1 MLVASRRTE
10 TGTEETIPSFTA
22 TRQLR
27 AFTRHPSHGAKPAVL
42 GNPCLVH
49 LATVAPTSPP
59 PAAPVT
65 QCVTWAGEEGR
76 ARVRCWTPTGKEIQL
91 CGHGLLCCANYWQGR
106 WESAGVLE
114 MNGIEVL
121 CAKRDGV
128 DWVSFP
134 TPIIVECAMP
144 DWATQ
149 LVGVAPEHAAEAGP
163 ADGYLVLAVPA
174 ERDIATLAA
183 PHCALEAHTQRSLIV
198 TRRVSAA
205 TSLCGENIQ
214 FRYFAPQHGVPED
227 TATGSAMRVVAAYWQ
242 SRGAGDELRAL
253 QCSADGGWLQSRI
266 KDDRTWIGGRVIDD
280 REAA

>member
-1 MLVASRRTE
+1 M
-10 TGTEETIPSFTA
+10 
-22 TRQLR
+22 
-27 AFTRHPSHGAKPAVL
+27 L

-59 PAAPVT
+59 PAAAVT

-76 ARVRCWTPTGKEIQL
+76 AIVRCWTPTGKEIQL

-106 WESAGVLE
+106 WASAGVLE
-114 MNGIEVL
+114 MNGIEVY
-121 CAKRDGV
+121 CEKRDGI

-134 TPIIVECAMP
+134 TLKILECGVPNWAAHLLDALP
-144 DWATQ
+144 D
-149 LVGVAPEHAAEAGP
+149 HAAEAGP

-174 ERDIATLAA
+174 ERDIAKLAA
-183 PHCALEAHTQRSLIV
+183 PGSALEAYTARSLII

-227 TATGSAMRVVAAYWQ
+227 TATGSAMRVVAAYWR

-266 KDDRTWIGGRVIDD
+266 TNDRTWIGGRVIDD